1 MNINHHRILKLR
13 YIYIYIFIS
22 VLNIRFQIRLDFSSF
37 VITGPST
44 ATATIGKA
52 LGGNI
57 NDDSGKEYTLQ
68 TQCL

>member
-1 MNINHHRILKLR
+1 M
-13 YIYIYIFIS
+13 IYTYIS
-22 VLNIRFQIRLDFSSF
+22 VFNIRFQIRLDFSSF